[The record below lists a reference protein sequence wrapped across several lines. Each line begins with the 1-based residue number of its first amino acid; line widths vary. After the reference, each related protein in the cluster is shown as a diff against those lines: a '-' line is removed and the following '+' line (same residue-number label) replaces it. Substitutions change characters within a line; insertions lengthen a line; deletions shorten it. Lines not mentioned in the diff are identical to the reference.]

1 MSAAMEK
8 MLWSVLLL
16 LPAEHDTAAGSGAAE
31 KRLRDY
37 EEGLGTVPN
46 MRPTVSI
53 ATKSARLTSDIVGK
67 RDTVAQ
73 MNCVVRTLLRSIQ
86 LRKRHIPSAVHVAAD
101 NRKSSCVCLE
111 WLWVGAGRRCRSGV
125 YFENKGTA
133 GTGRNV
139 DNISASVHPGIIGV
153 QKEPWSRL
161 PVRQRQRYNC
171 RHATPIEAG
180 LRHSIAG

>member
-73 MNCVVRTLLRSIQ
+73 MNCVVRTLLRSKQ
-86 LRKRHIPSAVHVAAD
+86 LRKRNVPNAVHVAAD
-101 NRKSSCVCLE
+101 SREASCVCLE
-111 WLWVGAGRRCRSGV
+111 WLWVGAGRSSFSGV
-125 YFENKGTA
+125 YFKNKGTA
-133 GTGRNV
+133 GTGGNV
-139 DNISASVHPGIIGV
+139 DSISASVHPWVVGV
-153 QKEPWSRL
+153 QPWIRL
-161 PVRQRQRYNC
+161 PVRQR
-171 RHATPIEAG
+171 
-180 LRHSIAG
+180 